1 VQLLSCETFA
11 GRANETFD
19 VGVGESSL
27 PMTLVQVQPLQI
39 HAYAGMMR
47 APFALTFKSQ
57 SPVLLPQ
64 KTYRMKNE
72 TLGAVD
78 IFLVPIGRDASG
90 ILYQAVFN

>member
-1 VQLLSCETFA
+1 VQILSCETFA

-27 PMTLVQVQPLQI
+27 PMTLVQVQPLPV
-39 HAYAGMMR
+39 HAYAGMIR
-47 APFALTFKSQ
+47 APFSVMFKSE

-64 KTYRMKNE
+64 KTYRMKNA

-78 IFLVPIGRDASG
+78 LFLVPVGRDVSG